1 MQDVLGGHKQEDAI
15 RAALDRAR
23 DALQDAV
30 VLVCGEGARFSEH
43 EQVLLELA
51 NEAVRLNRGDLS
63 RSRPHDG
70 ADGGASSARHAEAP
84 SRRTKPYERRKPA
97 PVHVQYRMAYVGTV
111 SIVGADAEPLRTW
124 RYASSSTEGP
134 ERVLAS
140 LTADIR
146 NVQERH
152 QGKLPVGIV
161 QDGAPELW
169 NLMRTA
175 FRQAGMSGW
184 LEVIDRYHL
193 MEHLAAAAAGFPM
206 PLAVRAQVLR
216 RWRRKLNR
224 DDTAAK
230 KITTELRDVRA
241 ERLKRYRKLKRAVDL
256 QDAATIASQLGY
268 LDGNRELFRYARV
281 IRAGLPIG
289 SGATEGACKS
299 LIMIRAKGCGQRW
312 KPTGIQAVLALRG
325 QYTSERMPHFWPAY
339 AADYEADVRSW
350 SHAA

>member
-1 MQDVLGGHKQEDAI
+1 M
-15 RAALDRAR
+15 
-23 DALQDAV
+23 
-30 VLVCGEGARFSEH
+30 
-43 EQVLLELA
+43 
-51 NEAVRLNRGDLS
+51 
-63 RSRPHDG
+63 
-70 ADGGASSARHAEAP
+70 AEAP

-339 AADYEADVRSW
+339 AADYEADVRPL